1 MRAVNGLGQ
10 VVVVKLYR
18 QQKHVSQRQVVDRF
32 HRELAA
38 LGTVGEA
45 TRGVCR
51 CLGFGFTADLW
62 PYLVLES
69 GGAPLAMVRRTTRVP
84 AAPLAL
90 QAP

>member
-1 MRAVNGLGQ
+1 M
-10 VVVVKLYR
+10 VKLYR

-38 LGTVGEA
+38 WGTVGEA
-45 TRGVCR
+45 TGGATGGVCR